1 MRPLPKRKQLQ
12 EGSLCGI
19 SRDGKYGH
27 IKDSVNAGNDKNSF
41 LVKEI

>member
-12 EGSLCGI
+12 EWANCIISLDEEY
-19 SRDGKYGH
+19 SH
-27 IKDSVNAGNDKNSF
+27 IKDSVSAGNNENSF